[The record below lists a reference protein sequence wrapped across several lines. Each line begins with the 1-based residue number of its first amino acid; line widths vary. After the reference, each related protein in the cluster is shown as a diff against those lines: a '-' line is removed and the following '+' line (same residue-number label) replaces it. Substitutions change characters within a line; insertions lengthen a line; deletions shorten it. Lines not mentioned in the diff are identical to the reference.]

1 MDSRLRRAY
10 FRLIYKRT
18 FGYLSV
24 TSALSLIIGALY
36 DSSLYTVYAFSALG
50 ACMVCWGWFTY
61 LIATGLRLPGLEFWR
76 KTKKKI
82 PFVHRKDKTQ
92 RQHRPSFRMDSRDF
106 DDDLT
111 AETVVDEEVFSKK
124 QQDFARALSRAICG
138 AILFAVSFFIPL
150 P

>member
-1 MDSRLRRAY
+1 MDSKLRRAY

-18 FGYLSV
+18 FRDLSV
-24 TSALSLIIGALY
+24 TAALSLIVGALY
-36 DSSLYTVYAFSALG
+36 DSSLYTVYAFTALG

-76 KTKKKI
+76 KAKKKI
-82 PFVHRKDKTQ
+82 PYVHRKEKAR
-92 RQHRPSFRMDSRDF
+92 RQHRPAFRMDSRDF

-111 AETVVDEEVFSKK
+111 AATVVDEEVFDKK
-124 QQDFARALSRAICG
+124 QQDFARAWSRAICG